1 MDDLVRLSKTSPRV
15 VRMVLL
21 ELEIAGRLERHGGGL
36 VSLISRCDG
45 MAERFKSILQRAAL
59 VLLFAFTAAH
69 PDHVR
74 SEPFDTFVAA
84 LWRDAQSQGI
94 TRATFDAALAG
105 VTPDARV
112 LDAMQH
118 APEYGKPFGAY
129 VDAMAS
135 PSRLAAATRKS
146 AQWSDTLRA
155 VEKKFGVPSTILVS
169 IWGIESS
176 FGEAQDRWDVFRS
189 LATLAQTHFQE
200 PYFRGELLSAFRI
213 LQSDNVP
220 RRQFLGSFAGAMGQT
235 QFMPSSFLKYA
246 VDFDGDGRADIWTSV
261 PDVLASMA
269 NYLQKSGWQPALPWG
284 FEVLLPHGFDYR
296 ISRGTFHDWV
306 ARGLK
311 RADGSDF
318 PVTGDAILF
327 FPSGAAGPAFLVT
340 QNFVVLKTYNNSD
353 AYALA
358 VAHLADLLYGLGPIR
373 SAWPVNDFQPSRTE
387 RIALQHSLAALGYK
401 VADFDGHFDFDL
413 RDDIRAMQQKF
424 GMTPDGYPNRV
435 FLDRIGVHSP

>member
-1 MDDLVRLSKTSPRV
+1 
-15 VRMVLL
+15 
-21 ELEIAGRLERHGGGL
+21 
-36 VSLISRCDG
+36 
-45 MAERFKSILQRAAL
+45 MAERFRTILQRAAL
-59 VLLFAFTAAH
+59 VLLVAFTAAH
-69 PDHVR
+69 PDQVR

-112 LDAMQH
+112 LGAMQH

-146 AQWSDTLRA
+146 AQWNDTLRV

-189 LATLAQTHFQE
+189 LATLAQAHFQE

-213 LQSDNVP
+213 LQSDNIP

-261 PDVLASMA
+261 PDVLASIA
-269 NYLQKSGWQPALPWG
+269 NYLQKSGWQQGLPWS
-284 FEVLLPHGFDYR
+284 FEVLAPLKFDYR
-296 ISRGTFHDWV
+296 TSRGTFREWH
-306 ARGLK
+306 ARGFERL
-311 RADGSDF
+311 DGGRWPD
-318 PVTGDAILF
+318 TGDAILF
-327 FPSGAAGPAFLVT
+327 FPSGAPGPAFLVT

-358 VAHLADLLYGLGPIR
+358 VADLADRLRGAGPFR
-373 SAWPVNDFQPSRTE
+373 SAWPINDFQPSRAE
-387 RIALQHSLAALGYK
+387 RIALQKKLAGLGYK

-413 RDDIRAMQQKF
+413 RDDIRKVQQSF
-424 GMTPDGYPNRV
+424 GMTPDGHPSRA
-435 FLDRIGVHSP
+435 FFDRLGLREP